1 MPGRVKNVTLTLD
14 LIEALVKKVAE
25 HSLRILMSTS
35 PDLSRR
41 ERQIMDLLFAKREAT
56 VRQIQAELP
65 DPPTD
70 MAVRRMLHIL
80 EEKGHLRRR
89 QEGRE
94 VVYAPAQSRE
104 RAGMNALQHVLNT
117 FFGGA
122 VDEALAAH
130 LTDKEAV
137 TPEQLARM
145 RKMIDQARKEN
156 R

>member
-1 MPGRVKNVTLTLD
+1 MPQSNR
-14 LIEALVKKVAE
+14 
-25 HSLRILMSTS
+25 
-35 PDLSRR
+35 LSRR
-41 ERQIMDLLFAKREAT
+41 ERQIMDIVFARGEAT

-80 EEKGHLRRR
+80 EEKAHLRRR

-94 VVYAPAQSRE
+94 VVYSPAQSKR
-104 RAGMNALQHVLNT
+104 RAGVRALQHVLDT

-130 LTDKEAV
+130 LAQKEAV

-145 RKMIDQARKEN
+145 QELIKQARKEG

>member
-1 MPGRVKNVTLTLD
+1 MPD
-14 LIEALVKKVAE
+14 
-25 HSLRILMSTS
+25 STH
-35 PDLSRR
+35 LSRR
-41 ERQIMDLLFAKREAT
+41 ERQIMDLIFAKTEAT

-89 QEGRE
+89 PGGRE
-94 VVYAPAQSRE
+94 VVYMARQSKA
-104 RAGMNALQHVLNT
+104 RAGRTALQRVLDT
-117 FFGGA
+117 FFGGS

-130 LTDKEAV
+130 LSKKQAV
-137 TPEQLARM
+137 TPEQLARLEALIA
-145 RKMIDQARKEN
+145 KARKEG

>member
-1 MPGRVKNVTLTLD
+1 
-14 LIEALVKKVAE
+14 
-25 HSLRILMSTS
+25 MSNS

-41 ERQIMDLLFAKREAT
+41 ERQIMDLIFAKGEAT

-80 EEKGHLRRR
+80 EEKGHLCRR

-94 VVYAPAQSRE
+94 VVYSPSQSKE
-104 RAGMNALQHVLNT
+104 RAGMSALRHVLNT

-137 TPEQLARM
+137 TPDQLARM

>member
-1 MPGRVKNVTLTLD
+1 MPHPTHLT
-14 LIEALVKKVAE
+14 
-25 HSLRILMSTS
+25 
-35 PDLSRR
+35 RR
-41 ERQIMDLLFAKREAT
+41 ERQIMDLIFAKGEAT
-56 VRQIQAELP
+56 VRQIQAGLP

-80 EEKGHLRRR
+80 EEKKHLRRR

-94 VVYAPAQSRE
+94 VVYLPAQSKA
-104 RAGMNALQHVLNT
+104 RAGTNALRHVLDT

-130 LTDKEAV
+130 LTSRESV
-137 TPEQLARM
+137 TPDQLARM
-145 RKMIDQARKEN
+145 RKLIDQARKEG